1 VSFPEPRPVTTLC
14 AVFRDNF
21 AAAALDT
28 SKWFPSIGSGG
39 LISQSNGTLTLA
51 SGTTAGAETWVLGG
65 QDFMPPCKLTVG
77 LVLSQ
82 RIANQS
88 FFIELVSVDPNTG
101 LPNGQEQ
108 AAILFDGTTATQ
120 AKHQVTT
127 GGLTPNTSAASTYPT
142 AATAALFEIE
152 ATPDEVWFHGTP
164 GLDGIA
170 ARTNSY
176 RLALKAPDPLS
187 RYRLR
192 LRWLNGATAP
202 ASSTNALITL
212 LSAVEYQEVS
222 AEIAGGRGTQS
233 AGAGISIANTPIV
246 TLSPSPAT
254 ANSLT
259 GLSINSL
266 ATTNA
271 TAVKAAAG
279 NLFEITVINRG
290 ASAIAVPLYNRT
302 TAPAPQADVPTFTI
316 ICPANDFRAV
326 EFGSYGKRF
335 NTGLA
340 LAITGGTALFDNTAV
355 AAGQVQVSLSYV

>member
-1 VSFPEPRPVTTLC
+1 MTTLC
-14 AVFRDNF
+14 EVFRDNF

-28 SKWFPSIGSGG
+28 SKWLPSIGSGG
-39 LISQSNGTLTLA
+39 SISQSNGTLTLA

-65 QDFMPPCKLTVG
+65 QDFTLPCKLMVG
-77 LVLSQ
+77 LALSQ

-88 FFIELVSVDPNTG
+88 FFIELVSVDYNTG
-101 LPNGQEQ
+101 LPDGKEQ

-127 GGLTPNTSAASTYPT
+127 GALTPNTSAASTYPT

-152 ATPDEVWFHGTP
+152 ATPDDVWFHGTP
-164 GLDGIA
+164 GLDGIV

-187 RYRLR
+187 KYKLR

-202 ASSTNALITL
+202 ASSTNASITL
-212 LSAVEYQEVS
+212 LNAVEYQEVS
-222 AEIAGGRGTQS
+222 AELTGGRGTQS
-233 AGAGISIANTPIV
+233 AGAGISLAGTPSVAIA
-246 TLSPSPAT
+246 PSSSV

-259 GLSINSL
+259 GLSINSA

-279 NLFEITVINRG
+279 NLFEVFVNNRG
-290 ASAIAVPLYNRT
+290 ALAIAVPFYNRT
-302 TAPAPQADVPTFTI
+302 TAPAPQTDVPIFAV
-316 ICPANDFRAV
+316 ICPANDCRQM
-326 EFGSYGKRF
+326 EFGPYGKRF
-335 NTGLA
+335 SAGMA
-340 LAITGGTALFDNTAV
+340 LAITGGTGLLDNTAV
-355 AAGQVQVSLSYV
+355 AAGQVQVSLSYI